1 MSERQKELE
10 FREDQ
15 SNKYLQSRDETNTW
29 LGEMEQRLER
39 LEPVAIDVE
48 RIEQQI
54 DTLRVR
60 VWFKRFKGTCNVH
73 VAYMYM

>member
-1 MSERQKELE
+1 ME

-60 VWFKRFKGTCNVH
+60 V
-73 VAYMYM
+73 